1 MDASH
6 FGHTQV
12 ENALAQDARKTS
24 KMGVPSLMVKTNL
37 LELISNTFY
46 GHRGGDPAGDPLSM
60 QHTSFEH
67 LQLKSE
73 RLASTRAPPR
83 LKINGCLALWTHSF

>member
-1 MDASH
+1 MDASRFEH
-6 FGHTQV
+6 PQV

-46 GHRGGDPAGDPLSM
+46 GHRGGDPTGDPRSM
-60 QHTSFEH
+60 QNTSFEH
-67 LQLKSE
+67 PQLKSE
-73 RLASTRAPPR
+73 RWKRPGP
-83 LKINGCLALWTHSF
+83 